1 MPISDG
7 KPAPQVHAHGCTR
20 CWWRHGA
27 QSRSPRQAPHRAAA
41 GARGRHTAGPGRTAC
56 CSHTASGNARAAGPS
71 ACASSGSRRWWPA
84 GCTCGGVRRLRG
96 QQPHLPTAGV
106 WGHLAPTDL
115 MVWSLCRMTSWICRS
130 TVTLVSSSSC
140 FCVLASAT
148 HVRYVAMASSAWDR
162 AEGCKP
168 HAETQSAEGGGFPG
182 RKHSLGKGP
191 EVTATMGLHPLLSP
205 PHVPSPCSW
214 LLPLGAA
221 ACPGPWRPCHP
232 PQAQCP
238 PALPPLWPPGGEP
251 CRGPHSAARSPAW
264 PCEGWT
270 LPLAAGV
277 GVGRLV
283 PSCPLT
289 GLSVPAFPFLPTLT
303 ARHQGRD
310 LPPTSRAEI
319 SWPSRQANRPLPK
332 H

>member
-1 MPISDG
+1 
-7 KPAPQVHAHGCTR
+7 
-20 CWWRHGA
+20 
-27 QSRSPRQAPHRAAA
+27 
-41 GARGRHTAGPGRTAC
+41 
-56 CSHTASGNARAAGPS
+56 
-71 ACASSGSRRWWPA
+71 
-84 GCTCGGVRRLRG
+84 
-96 QQPHLPTAGV
+96 
-106 WGHLAPTDL
+106 
-115 MVWSLCRMTSWICRS
+115 
-130 TVTLVSSSSC
+130 
-140 FCVLASAT
+140 
-148 HVRYVAMASSAWDR
+148 
-162 AEGCKP
+162 
-168 HAETQSAEGGGFPG
+168 
-182 RKHSLGKGP
+182 
-191 EVTATMGLHPLLSP
+191 MGLHPLLSP

-214 LLPLGAA
+214 LLLLGAA

-303 ARHQGRD
+303 ARHQDRD

-319 SWPSRQANRPLPK
+319 SWPSLLRQTGPCLSTNSGRIESDTSSETPGGTSICCAHLTNQKLRPS
-332 H
+332 